1 MPPRKPRS
9 PSYPAFNLRLAVD
22 RANQIYEQGSS
33 APLNREAL
41 SLAMGYK
48 PTSSAA
54 KQAVATLRYYGLLEP
69 RGSGQMSV
77 SPLAVKLLM
86 PESDS
91 QKYDAACEALV
102 KPPVFAELAEKFNN
116 QIPSEGVIV
125 PTLAQDGGFN
135 KDAAERVA
143 KAYISSASW
152 VRELQDPGTD
162 DSEERG
168 RDRHERQENDRV
180 DPQSPDKDSESVS
193 SQVWF
198 RIALGDAGHLL
209 IYVEKDVVPAAEDL
223 RSAITVLDALAGTLP
238 STARKVEGELL
249 PREETPRLDR
259 H

>member
-1 MPPRKPRS
+1 MAPRKPRS

-54 KQAVATLRYYGLLEP
+54 KQAIATLRYYGLLEP
-69 RGSGQMSV
+69 RGGGQMSV

-86 PESDS
+86 PESDL
-91 QKYDAACEALV
+91 QKHEAACEALV

-135 KDAAERVA
+135 KDAAQRVA
-143 KAYISSASW
+143 KAYISSALW
-152 VRELQDPGTD
+152 VKELVDPGTD
-162 DSEERG
+162 DSEDRR
-168 RDRHERQENDRV
+168 RDRQERQENDGI
-180 DPQSPDKDSESVS
+180 DPQGRDKSPESTS
-193 SQVWF
+193 SRVWF
-198 RIALGDAGHLL
+198 RIALGDTGHLL
-209 IYVEKDVVPAAEDL
+209 IYAEKDVVPAAEDL

-238 STARKVEGELL
+238 STAKKVEGELL
-249 PREETPRLDR
+249 PREQTPRLNR

>member
-48 PTSSAA
+48 PTSSGA
-54 KQAVATLRYYGLLEP
+54 KQAIATLRHYGLLEP

-77 SPLAVKLLM
+77 SPLAVRLLM

-91 QKYDAACEALV
+91 QKHEAASEALV
-102 KPPVFAELAEKFNN
+102 NPPVFAELAEKFNN

-125 PTLAQDGGFN
+125 PTLAQEGGFN

-143 KAYISSASW
+143 KAYVASATW
-152 VRELQDPGTD
+152 VRELQSPGTD

-168 RDRHERQENDRV
+168 RDRQERQEDDGA
-180 DPQSPDKDSESVS
+180 DPHSPDKGSGSGS

-198 RIALGDAGHLL
+198 RIALGDTGHLL
-209 IYVEKDVVPAAEDL
+209 IYVEKDAVPVAEDL

-238 STARKVEGELL
+238 ATARKVEGELL
-249 PREETPRLDR
+249 PREQTPRLDR